1 MAIDTG
7 LAITC
12 ADLQATGGIK
22 RILIRAW
29 TDTDI
34 VAYGTT
40 PATHTITSI
49 LSATGVDADWG
60 VYEFKNE
67 TPALTISATKEMGST
82 AFECGLSFFLPKLEY
97 LKFNL
102 IESITNSCLMVI
114 AVDTNDNA
122 FVLGASEKYENEAT
136 GKQSRSQTFAQ
147 LATVEGGTGA
157 AYSDESGITI
167 SLMARQFEMPRQYV
181 VPAPSS
187 TTGIIVAADGLT
199 ATTD

>member
-7 LAITC
+7 LAIVC

-29 TDTDI
+29 SATDVI
-34 VAYGTT
+34 AYG
-40 PATHTITSI
+40 AAGQHTITSI
-49 LSATGVDADWG
+49 LSASTPTDATWG

-82 AFECGLSFFLPKLEY
+82 AFECGLSFFLPKLEQ
-97 LKFNL
+97 LKFDL

-122 FVLGASEKYENEAT
+122 FVLGVSEKYEN
-136 GKQSRSQTFAQ
+136 QSNPSRNQTYAQ
-147 LATVEGGTGA
+147 LSTVEGGTGA
-157 AYSDESGITI
+157 AYADESGITI
-167 SLMARQFEMPRQYV
+167 TLTARQFEMPRQYV

-187 TTGIIVAADGLT
+187 TTGIVVAADGLT

>member
-7 LAITC
+7 LAIVC

-29 TDTDI
+29 TDDD
-34 VAYGTT
+34 VVLYGTT

-49 LSATGVDADWG
+49 KDLAADASWG

-97 LKFNL
+97 LKFNI

-122 FVLGASEKYENEAT
+122 FVLGASEKYEN
-136 GKQSRSQTFAQ
+136 QSKSSRNQTFAQ

-181 VPAPSS
+181 PSA
-187 TTGIIVAADGLT
+187 TGIVVAASGLT

>member
-7 LAITC
+7 LAIVC
-12 ADLQATGGIK
+12 DDLQATGGIK

-29 TDTDI
+29 ADGDDVDYST
-34 VAYGTT
+34 VAGQ
-40 PATHTITSI
+40 HTITKI
-49 LSATGVDADWG
+49 VDTGAATATWG

-82 AFECGLSFFLPKLEY
+82 AFECGLSFFLPKLEQ
-97 LKFNL
+97 LKFDL

-122 FVLGASEKYENEAT
+122 FVLGASQKYSNT
-136 GKQSRSQTFAQ
+136 DQVRNQTYAQ
-147 LATVEGGTGA
+147 LTTVEGGTGA
-157 AYSDESGITI
+157 AYADESGITI
-167 SLMARQFEMPRQYV
+167 TLTARQFEMPRQYV
-181 VPAPSS
+181 TAA
-187 TTGIIVAADGLT
+187 TGIEVAAGGLT

>member
-29 TDTDI
+29 TDDD
-34 VAYGTT
+34 VVLYGTT

-49 LSATGVDADWG
+49 KDLAADAAWG

-97 LKFNL
+97 LKFNI

-122 FVLGASEKYENEAT
+122 FVLGVSEKYEN
-136 GKQSRSQTFAQ
+136 QSNPSRNQTYAQ

-157 AYSDESGITI
+157 AYADESGITI

-181 VPAPSS
+181 PSA
-187 TTGIIVAADGLT
+187 TGIVVAADGLT

>member
-29 TDTDI
+29 TDDD
-34 VAYGTT
+34 VVLYGTT

-49 LSATGVDADWG
+49 KDLAADAAWG

-97 LKFNL
+97 LKFNI

-122 FVLGASEKYENEAT
+122 FVLGVSEKYEN
-136 GKQSRSQTFAQ
+136 QSNPSRNQTYAQ

-181 VPAPSS
+181 VTSPSL
-187 TTGIIVAADGLT
+187 GIVVAADGLT

>member
-49 LSATGVDADWG
+49 LSDTATDATWG

-122 FVLGASEKYENEAT
+122 FVLGVSEKYENESSS
-136 GKQSRSQTFAQ
+136 SRNQTYAQ

-181 VPAPSS
+181 PSA
-187 TTGIIVAADGLT
+187 TGITVATDGLT

>member
-7 LAITC
+7 LAIVC
-12 ADLQATGGIK
+12 DDLQATGGIK

-29 TDTDI
+29 TDDD
-34 VAYGTT
+34 VVLYGTT

-49 LSATGVDADWG
+49 KDLAADAAWG

-97 LKFNL
+97 LKFNI

-122 FVLGASEKYENEAT
+122 FVLGVSEKYEN
-136 GKQSRSQTFAQ
+136 QSNPSRNQTYAQ

-181 VPAPSS
+181 PSA
-187 TTGIIVAADGLT
+187 TGITVAADGLT

>member
-49 LSATGVDADWG
+49 LSAAATDATWG

-102 IESITNSCLMVI
+102 VQSILNSCLMVI

-122 FVLGASEKYENEAT
+122 FVLGVSEKYENESVS
-136 GKQSRSQTFAQ
+136 SRNQTFAN

-157 AYSDESGITI
+157 AYADESGFTI

-181 VPAPSS
+181 PSA
-187 TTGIIVAADGLT
+187 TGITVAADGLT

>member
-29 TDTDI
+29 TDDD
-34 VAYGTT
+34 VVLYGTT

-49 LSATGVDADWG
+49 KDLAADAAWG

-97 LKFNL
+97 LKFNI

-122 FVLGASEKYENEAT
+122 FVLGVSEKYEN
-136 GKQSRSQTFAQ
+136 QSNPSRNQTYAQ

-181 VPAPSS
+181 PSA
-187 TTGIIVAADGLT
+187 TGITVAADGLT